1 MSLKLDGKKLSLE
14 IEERLRN
21 YILTNKTIA
30 KRNPGLAV
38 IRIGEDPASGVY
50 VGNKE
55 KACSRVGIKS
65 YIFHLKDTV
74 EQKEVEQLLNK
85 LNLDNNIDG
94 MLLQLPISK
103 KFDEQRLISFINPE
117 KDVDGL
123 NEQNI
128 GKLVKNEQAMRSCTP
143 AGIVNLLK
151 SQNIKIEGKKIV
163 VIGRSLLVGKPLS
176 LMLLN
181 LNATV
186 TITHSKTINLNKI
199 CKEADILIA
208 AAGKPNLID
217 SSFVKEGA
225 VIIDVGIH
233 RLTSSDKSKT
243 RLCGD
248 VLLEDVIPKVFAY
261 TPVPGGV
268 GPMTVTMLLVNTIF
282 SWQKQFGLSSTLN
295 DLLPWCWTNDSNNV
309 TSKYYFQLAK
319 TIWFI
324 INS

>member
-14 IEERLRN
+14 IEERLKN
-21 YILTNKTIA
+21 YIQTNKTIA

-65 YIFHLKDTV
+65 YIFHLKDSV
-74 EQKEVEQLLNK
+74 DQKEVEQLLNK
-85 LNLDNNIDG
+85 LNLDNDIDG
-94 MLLQLPISK
+94 MLLQLPIPK
-103 KFDEQRLISFINPE
+103 KFDEQRLISYINPE

-123 NEQNI
+123 NEHNI
-128 GKLVKNEQAMRSCTP
+128 GKLVKNEPAMRSCTP
-143 AGIVNLLK
+143 AGIINLLR
-151 SQNIKIEGKKIV
+151 SQNIEIEGKKIV

-186 TITHSKTINLNKI
+186 TMTHSKTINLNKI

-217 SSFVKEGA
+217 SSYVKEGA

-233 RLTSSDKSKT
+233 RLKSSDKSKN

-248 VLLEDVIPKVFAY
+248 VLLEDVISKVFAY

-268 GPMTVTMLLVNTIF
+268 GPMTVTMLLVNTIS

-295 DLLPWCWTNDSNNV
+295 DLQP
-309 TSKYYFQLAK
+309 
-319 TIWFI
+319 
-324 INS
+324 

>member
-14 IEERLRN
+14 IEERLTD
-21 YILTNKTIA
+21 YISINKKIA
-30 KRNPGLAV
+30 KRAPGLAV

-50 VGNKE
+50 VNNKE

-65 YIFHLKDTV
+65 FIFHLKDNV
-74 EQKEVEQLLNK
+74 EQKVVEQLIIK
-85 LNLDNNIDG
+85 LNSDNDIDG
-94 MLLQLPISK
+94 MLLQLPIPK
-103 KFDEQRLISFINPE
+103 KFDEQKLISHINPS

-123 NEQNI
+123 NEINI
-128 GKLVKNEQAMRSCTP
+128 GKLVKNEPAMRSCTP
-143 AGIVNLLK
+143 AGIINLLR
-151 SQNIKIEGKKIV
+151 SQNITIEGKKIV

-181 LNATV
+181 LNGTV
-186 TITHSKTINLNKI
+186 TMTHSKTLNLKKV

-208 AAGKPNLID
+208 AAGKPNLVD
-217 SSFVKEGA
+217 SSFVKDGA

-233 RLTSSDKSKT
+233 RLKSSNENKP

-248 VLLEDVIPKVFAY
+248 VLLEDVIPKVLAY

-282 SWQKQFGLSSTLN
+282 SWQKQFSLSSTLN
-295 DLLPWCWTNDSNNV
+295 DLLP
-309 TSKYYFQLAK
+309 
-319 TIWFI
+319 
-324 INS
+324 

>member
-94 MLLQLPISK
+94 MLLQLPISN

-186 TITHSKTINLNKI
+186 TITHSKTINLKNI

-217 SSFVKEGA
+217 SSFVKDGA

-233 RLTSSDKSKT
+233 RLTSTDKSKT

-295 DLLPWCWTNDSNNV
+295 DLLP
-309 TSKYYFQLAK
+309 
-319 TIWFI
+319 
-324 INS
+324 

>member
-14 IEERLRN
+14 IEERLKN
-21 YILTNKTIA
+21 YIQINKTIA

-74 EQKEVEQLLNK
+74 DQKEVEQLLNK

-128 GKLVKNEQAMRSCTP
+128 GKLVKNEPAMRSCTP
-143 AGIVNLLK
+143 AGIINLLR
-151 SQNIKIEGKKIV
+151 SQNIEIEGKKIV

-186 TITHSKTINLNKI
+186 TMTHSKTINLNKI

-233 RLTSSDKSKT
+233 RLKSSDKSKN

-268 GPMTVTMLLVNTIF
+268 GPMTVTMLLVNTIS

-295 DLLPWCWTNDSNNV
+295 DLQP
-309 TSKYYFQLAK
+309 
-319 TIWFI
+319 
-324 INS
+324 

>member
-14 IEERLRN
+14 IEERLKN
-21 YILTNKTIA
+21 YIQTNKTIA

-103 KFDEQRLISFINPE
+103 KFDEQRLISLINPG

-128 GKLVKNEQAMRSCTP
+128 GKLVKNEPAMRSCTP
-143 AGIVNLLK
+143 AGIINLLR
-151 SQNIKIEGKKIV
+151 SQNIEIEGKKIV

-186 TITHSKTINLNKI
+186 TMTHSKTINLNKI

-233 RLTSSDKSKT
+233 RLKSSDKSKN

-268 GPMTVTMLLVNTIF
+268 GPMTVTMLLVNTIS

-295 DLLPWCWTNDSNNV
+295 DLQP
-309 TSKYYFQLAK
+309 
-319 TIWFI
+319 
-324 INS
+324 

>member
-186 TITHSKTINLNKI
+186 TITHSKTLNLNKI

-295 DLLPWCWTNDSNNV
+295 DLLP
-309 TSKYYFQLAK
+309 
-319 TIWFI
+319 
-324 INS
+324 

>member
-14 IEERLRN
+14 IEEKLKKDIELN
-21 YILTNKTIA
+21 LNST
-30 KRNPGLAV
+30 KRPPGLAV

-50 VGNKE
+50 VKNKE
-55 KACSRVGIKS
+55 RACSRVGIKS
-65 YIFHLKDTV
+65 FIFHLKDTV
-74 EQKEVEQLLNK
+74 EQNEVEQLINK
-85 LNLDNNIDG
+85 LNLDNDIDG
-94 MLLQLPISK
+94 MLLQLPIPE
-103 KFDEQRLISFINPE
+103 KFDEQKLISLINPN

-128 GKLVKNEQAMRSCTP
+128 GKLVKNEPAMRSCTP
-143 AGIVNLLK
+143 AGIVNLLR
-151 SQNIKIEGKKIV
+151 SQNIRIEGKKIV

-181 LNATV
+181 LNGTV
-186 TITHSKTINLNKI
+186 TMTHSKTINLNKI

-217 SSFVKEGA
+217 SSFVKKGA

-233 RLTSSDKSKT
+233 RLTSSDKSNN

-282 SWQKQFGLSSTLN
+282 SWQKQFVLSSTLN
-295 DLLPWCWTNDSNNV
+295 DLLP
-309 TSKYYFQLAK
+309 
-319 TIWFI
+319 
-324 INS
+324 

>member
-14 IEERLRN
+14 IEERLKN
-21 YILTNKTIA
+21 YIQTNKTIA

-65 YIFHLKDTV
+65 YIFHLKDSV
-74 EQKEVEQLLNK
+74 DQKEVEQLLNK
-85 LNLDNNIDG
+85 LNLDNDIDG

-103 KFDEQRLISFINPE
+103 KFDEQRLISFINPG

-186 TITHSKTINLNKI
+186 TMTHSKTINLNKI

-233 RLTSSDKSKT
+233 RLKSSDKSKN

-268 GPMTVTMLLVNTIF
+268 GPMTVTMLLVNTIS

-295 DLLPWCWTNDSNNV
+295 DLQP
-309 TSKYYFQLAK
+309 
-319 TIWFI
+319 
-324 INS
+324 

>member
-85 LNLDNNIDG
+85 LNLDNDIDG

-103 KFDEQRLISFINPE
+103 KFDEQRLISFINPG

-128 GKLVKNEQAMRSCTP
+128 GKLVKNEPAMRSCTP
-143 AGIVNLLK
+143 AGIINLLR
-151 SQNIKIEGKKIV
+151 SQNIEIEGKKIV

-186 TITHSKTINLNKI
+186 TMTHSKTINLNKI

-233 RLTSSDKSKT
+233 RLKSSDKSKN

-268 GPMTVTMLLVNTIF
+268 GPMTVTMLLVNTIS

-295 DLLPWCWTNDSNNV
+295 DLQP
-309 TSKYYFQLAK
+309 
-319 TIWFI
+319 
-324 INS
+324 

>member
-14 IEERLRN
+14 IEERLKS
-21 YILTNKTIA
+21 YIQINKTIA

-65 YIFHLKDTV
+65 YIFHLKNSV

-85 LNLDNNIDG
+85 LNLNNDIDG
-94 MLLQLPISK
+94 MLLQLPIPK
-103 KFDEQRLISFINPE
+103 KFDEQRLISFINPG

-128 GKLVKNEQAMRSCTP
+128 GKLVKNEPAMRSCTP
-143 AGIVNLLK
+143 AGIINLLR
-151 SQNIKIEGKKIV
+151 SQNIEIEGKKIV

-186 TITHSKTINLNKI
+186 TMTHSKTINLNKI

-217 SSFVKEGA
+217 SSFVKDGA

-233 RLTSSDKSKT
+233 RLKSSDKSKN

-268 GPMTVTMLLVNTIF
+268 GPMTVTMLLVNTIS

-295 DLLPWCWTNDSNNV
+295 DLQP
-309 TSKYYFQLAK
+309 
-319 TIWFI
+319 
-324 INS
+324 

>member
-14 IEERLRN
+14 IEERLKN
-21 YILTNKTIA
+21 YILVNKTIA

-65 YIFHLKDTV
+65 YIFHLKDSV

-85 LNLDNNIDG
+85 LNLDNDIDG

-128 GKLVKNEQAMRSCTP
+128 GKLVKNEPAMRSCTP
-143 AGIVNLLK
+143 AGIINLLR
-151 SQNIKIEGKKIV
+151 SQNIEIEGKKIV

-186 TITHSKTINLNKI
+186 TMTHSKTINLNKI

-233 RLTSSDKSKT
+233 RLKSSDKSKN

-295 DLLPWCWTNDSNNV
+295 DLQP
-309 TSKYYFQLAK
+309 
-319 TIWFI
+319 
-324 INS
+324 

>member
-14 IEERLRN
+14 IEERLKN
-21 YILTNKTIA
+21 YIQINKTIA
-30 KRNPGLAV
+30 NRNPGLAV

-65 YIFHLKDTV
+65 YIFHLKDSV

-85 LNLDNNIDG
+85 LNLDNDIDG

-103 KFDEQRLISFINPE
+103 KFDEQRLISFINPG

-128 GKLVKNEQAMRSCTP
+128 GKLVKNEPAMRSCTP
-143 AGIVNLLK
+143 AGIINLLR
-151 SQNIKIEGKKIV
+151 SQNIEIEGKKIV
-163 VIGRSLLVGKPLS
+163 VIGRSLLVGKPIS

-186 TITHSKTINLNKI
+186 TMTHSKTINLNKI

-233 RLTSSDKSKT
+233 RLKSSDKSKN

-268 GPMTVTMLLVNTIF
+268 GPMTVTMLLVNTIS

-295 DLLPWCWTNDSNNV
+295 DLQP
-309 TSKYYFQLAK
+309 
-319 TIWFI
+319 
-324 INS
+324 

>member
-14 IEERLRN
+14 IEEKLKN
-21 YILTNKTIA
+21 YIYANKTIA

-50 VGNKE
+50 VKNKE

-65 YIFHLKDTV
+65 FIFHLKDTV
-74 EQKEVEQLLNK
+74 EQKEVEQLIDK
-85 LNLDNNIDG
+85 LNFNNDIDG
-94 MLLQLPISK
+94 MLLQLPIPK
-103 KFDEQRLISFINPE
+103 KFNEQRLISFINPD

-128 GKLVKNEQAMRSCTP
+128 GKLVKNEPAMRSCTP
-143 AGIVNLLK
+143 AGIINLLR
-151 SQNIKIEGKKIV
+151 SQNIAIEGKNIV

-181 LNATV
+181 LNGTV
-186 TITHSKTINLNKI
+186 TMTHSKTKNLNKI

-233 RLTSSDKSKT
+233 RLTSSDKSKS

-248 VLLEDVIPKVFAY
+248 VLLEDVIPKIFAY

-282 SWQKQFGLSSTLN
+282 SWEKQFGLSSNLN
-295 DLLPWCWTNDSNNV
+295 DLLP
-309 TSKYYFQLAK
+309 
-319 TIWFI
+319 
-324 INS
+324 

>member
-94 MLLQLPISK
+94 ILLQLPISK
-103 KFDEQRLISFINPE
+103 KFDEQRLISFINPG

-186 TITHSKTINLNKI
+186 TMTHSKTINLNKI

-233 RLTSSDKSKT
+233 RLKSSDKSKN

-268 GPMTVTMLLVNTIF
+268 GPMTVTMLLVNTIS

-295 DLLPWCWTNDSNNV
+295 DLQP
-309 TSKYYFQLAK
+309 
-319 TIWFI
+319 
-324 INS
+324 

>member
-1 MSLKLDGKKLSLE
+1 MPS
-14 IEERLRN
+14 I
-21 YILTNKTIA
+21 
-30 KRNPGLAV
+30 V
-38 IRIGEDPASGVY
+38 IFWD
-50 VGNKE
+50 
-55 KACSRVGIKS
+55 
-65 YIFHLKDTV
+65 
-74 EQKEVEQLLNK
+74 LNK
-85 LNLDNNIDG
+85 FIIPAGVHDLIAGSFFTNLPMFISFNPSTSLLA
-94 MLLQLPISK
+94 LLQLPIPK
-103 KFDEQRLISFINPE
+103 KYDEQRLISHINPS

-123 NEQNI
+123 NEINI
-128 GKLVKNEQAMRSCTP
+128 GKLVKNEPAMRSCTP
-143 AGIVNLLK
+143 AGIISLLR

-181 LNATV
+181 LNGTV
-186 TITHSKTINLNKI
+186 TMTHSKTLNLNKV

-208 AAGKPNLID
+208 AAGKANLVD

-225 VIIDVGIH
+225 VIVDVGIH
-233 RLTSSDKSKT
+233 RLKSSDKNKT

-295 DLLPWCWTNDSNNV
+295 DLLP
-309 TSKYYFQLAK
+309 
-319 TIWFI
+319 
-324 INS
+324 

>member
-14 IEERLRN
+14 IEERLKN
-21 YILTNKTIA
+21 YIQINKTIA

-65 YIFHLKDTV
+65 YIFHLKDSV

-85 LNLDNNIDG
+85 LNLDNDIDG

-103 KFDEQRLISFINPE
+103 KFDEQRLISYINPG

-128 GKLVKNEQAMRSCTP
+128 GKLVKNEPAMRSCTP
-143 AGIVNLLK
+143 AGIINLLR
-151 SQNIKIEGKKIV
+151 SQNIEIEGKKIV

-186 TITHSKTINLNKI
+186 TMTHSKTINLNKI

-233 RLTSSDKSKT
+233 RLESSDKSKN

-248 VLLEDVIPKVFAY
+248 VLLEDVISKVFAY

-268 GPMTVTMLLVNTIF
+268 GPMTVTMLLVNTIS

-295 DLLPWCWTNDSNNV
+295 DLQP
-309 TSKYYFQLAK
+309 
-319 TIWFI
+319 
-324 INS
+324 

>member
-14 IEERLRN
+14 IEERLKN
-21 YILTNKTIA
+21 YIQINKTIA

-65 YIFHLKDTV
+65 YIFHLKDSV
-74 EQKEVEQLLNK
+74 DQKEVERLLSK
-85 LNLDNNIDG
+85 LNLDNDIDG

-117 KDVDGL
+117 KDIDGL

-128 GKLVKNEQAMRSCTP
+128 GKLVKNEPAMRSCTP
-143 AGIVNLLK
+143 AGIINLLRSK
-151 SQNIKIEGKKIV
+151 NIEIEGKKIV

-186 TITHSKTINLNKI
+186 TMTHSKTINLNKI

-233 RLTSSDKSKT
+233 RLKSSDKSKN

-248 VLLEDVIPKVFAY
+248 VLLGDVIPKVFAY

-268 GPMTVTMLLVNTIF
+268 GPMTVTMLLVNTIS

-295 DLLPWCWTNDSNNV
+295 DLQP
-309 TSKYYFQLAK
+309 
-319 TIWFI
+319 
-324 INS
+324 

>member
-14 IEERLRN
+14 IEEKLKKDIESN
-21 YILTNKTIA
+21 INLT
-30 KRNPGLAV
+30 KRPPGLAV

-50 VGNKE
+50 VKNKE
-55 KACSRVGIKS
+55 RACSRVGIKS
-65 YIFHLKDTV
+65 FIFHLKDTV
-74 EQKEVEQLLNK
+74 EQEEVEQLINK
-85 LNLDNNIDG
+85 LNCANDIDG
-94 MLLQLPISK
+94 MLLQLPIPN
-103 KFDEQRLISFINPE
+103 KFDAQSLVSKINPD

-123 NEQNI
+123 NEKNI
-128 GKLVKNEQAMRSCTP
+128 GKLVKNEPAMRSCTP
-143 AGIVNLLK
+143 AGIINLLR
-151 SQNIKIEGKKIV
+151 SQNITIKGKKIV

-181 LNATV
+181 LDGTV
-186 TITHSKTINLNKI
+186 TMTHSKTINLNHI

-208 AAGKPNLID
+208 AAGKPNLIN

-282 SWQKQFGLSSTLN
+282 SWQKQFVLSSTLN
-295 DLLPWCWTNDSNNV
+295 DLLP
-309 TSKYYFQLAK
+309 
-319 TIWFI
+319 
-324 INS
+324 

>member
-14 IEERLRN
+14 IELRLKN
-21 YILTNKTIA
+21 YINDNKTIA

-295 DLLPWCWTNDSNNV
+295 DLLP
-309 TSKYYFQLAK
+309 
-319 TIWFI
+319 
-324 INS
+324 